1 MVRYYPCCK
10 VLLSCSVLIL
20 LFQTW
25 SLPLYAQ
32 HSAGNTTSHH
42 NKDTLRSIIDTTLKS
57 AGTFAQLKKQQSVA
71 KIKSGFGSMKNA
83 WKWPPTDSVKI
94 DMSNPFRNML
104 ISKPFLRLN
113 GGYVGYQFNYR
124 SIIDTPFA
132 EKNILQHQVSG
143 QLRITVAGNFPF
155 QINYRIRQSNSQFF
169 RDMADVQATFNSAEF
184 RNNLQNNL
192 RGRLLAKT
200 PQLKDSLLEKL
211 YGLKK
216 MDLANL
222 EQALKN
228 KFHPQK
234 LIEANEVLRIPKY
247 TWKLDLPDSVN
258 QKHEDSLKKKA
269 QVFLD
274 QYTATKKRYD
284 SLSNQVG
291 SLKERYNANV
301 QKINRFKQL
310 VNGKWDELQTTR
322 QWKNKMRE
330 YDMEDVPIQAK
341 YRWLLGIRKFSIG
354 RSPVNHSELT
364 AKNLSV
370 NGVNFEYNS
379 WYYLAAT
386 AGMINYH
393 FRDFVVNGYRKQP
406 QYIYML
412 RAGIGRLEK
421 NYFILSAFR
430 GQKQLFR
437 SDANGRSTIP
447 ITGISAESR
456 WALNRTTWLTAEV
469 AKSIAPDFRVNPVN
483 NNTKFNFPD
492 KDNRAIAFHLYS
504 TIPLTGSRIEGF
516 YKSTGA
522 NYQSFSSFTSNAAME
537 SWYIKAEQNLFKRKL
552 RLAGA
557 LRKNEFTNP
566 FITQDYTSN
575 TVFKSLTATLRI
587 RKLPVVTVGYQP
599 MSQYTKVDS
608 LVIENR
614 FQTLNATLYHYY
626 TIRQLRM
633 ATTAML
639 NKFYNRAS
647 DTGFLY
653 FNAVNSYVA
662 QSFLFN
668 SFTANIGASYTK
680 NGQYTLQVLDGSIQ
694 PNIPKLGTVTVG
706 IKINNLNRSV
716 IKSGGYININLQ
728 VFKTD
733 RLFISYEHGYLPG
746 NYGQLARN
754 EMGMVQFIK
763 TFNFK

>member
-1 MVRYYPCCK
+1 MVLPQPCYRTFLP
-10 VLLSCSVLIL
+10 VSVLIL
-20 LFQTW
+20 LFQVVIG
-25 SLPLYAQ
+25 S
-32 HSAGNTTSHH
+32 
-42 NKDTLRSIIDTTLKS
+42 
-57 AGTFAQLKKQQSVA
+57 FAQAQAPAFDTAFRLVKKPAV
-71 KIKSGFGSMKNA
+71 
-83 WKWPPTDSVKI
+83 
-94 DMSNPFRNML
+94 
-104 ISKPFLRLN
+104 RLH
-113 GGYVGYQFNYR
+113 GGYVGYQLNYR

-132 EKNILQHQVSG
+132 EKDILQHQLIG
-143 QLRITVAGNFPF
+143 QLRVTVAGNFPL
-155 QINYRIRQSNSQFF
+155 QINYRFRKSNSQFF
-169 RDMADVQATFNSAEF
+169 RDIADVQASFNAAEF
-184 RNNLQNNL
+184 RNNLQNGL
-192 RGRLLAKT
+192 RNRLLARI

-216 MDLANL
+216 NDLAGL
-222 EQALKN
+222 EN
-228 KFHPQK
+228 KLNTAFHPQK
-234 LIEANEVLRIPKY
+234 LIEANETLVVPKI
-247 TWKLDLPDSVN
+247 TWKSDLPDSTN
-258 QKHEDSLKKKA
+258 LIREDSMKKKA
-269 QVFLD
+269 QGFLD
-274 QYTATKKRYD
+274 EYANTKKRYD
-284 SLSNQVG
+284 SLSNQVD
-291 SLKERYNANV
+291 SLKKLYTANLAR
-301 QKINRFKQL
+301 INRYKQMA
-310 VNGKWDELQTTR
+310 NGKWDELQTPK

-330 YDMEDVPIQAK
+330 YDMEDVPIPPQ
-341 YRWLLGIRKFSIG
+341 YRWLMGIRNFSIG

-370 NGVNFEYNS
+370 NGINFEYNS

-386 AGMINYH
+386 AGMVNFR
-393 FRDFVVNGYRKQP
+393 FRDFIINGQRRQP

-412 RAGIGRLEK
+412 RAGIGRIEK

-447 ITGISAESR
+447 ITGLSAESR
-456 WALNRTTWLTAEV
+456 WALNRYTWLKAEV
-469 AKSIAPDFRVNPVN
+469 AKSMAPDFRVNPVN
-483 NNTKFNFPD
+483 NNTKFRISD
-492 KDNRAIAFHLYS
+492 KDNRAIAFHLFS
-504 TIPLTGSRIEGF
+504 AIPVTGSRIEGF

-522 NYQSFSSFTSNAAME
+522 NYQSFSSFTTNAALE

-566 FITQDYTSN
+566 FILQDYTSN
-575 TVFKSLTATLRI
+575 TVFKSLTASLRM
-587 RKLPVVTVGYQP
+587 RKLPVITVGYQP

-608 LVIENR
+608 TVIENR

-626 TIRQLRM
+626 TIKQLRL

-639 NKFYNRAS
+639 NKFYNSAR

-653 FNAVNSYVA
+653 FNAVNSYIA

-680 NGQYTLQVLDGSIQ
+680 NGTYTLQVLDGSIQ

-716 IKSGGYININLQ
+716 IKSGGYINMNLQ

-746 NYGQLARN
+746 NYGKLVRN
-754 EMGMVQFIK
+754 EMGMVQYIK